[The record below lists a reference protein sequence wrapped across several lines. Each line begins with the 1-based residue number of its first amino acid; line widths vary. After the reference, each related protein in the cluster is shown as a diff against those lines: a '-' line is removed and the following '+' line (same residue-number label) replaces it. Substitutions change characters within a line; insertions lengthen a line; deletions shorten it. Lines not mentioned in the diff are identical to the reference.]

1 MVFKFTNDIS
11 LEEANKNR
19 EIKKGKSFNNKIVFI
34 NGFGASGKTMLS
46 PIISSMDHVESPFF
60 PYEIQWV
67 SSFLYASKIN
77 ESAYIEFVRQYC
89 DNTIYNTT
97 MGRNSNFRFSDISSI
112 FQSPKRFEYLKR
124 IFKKGD
130 NESVDIINKSKPI
143 SNFTT
148 SALLLF
154 FNELSKALGNRML
167 FIETFRDPLYMF
179 KQAKIN
185 HKEVHIERREKN
197 FTFEVYDK
205 DKRSFYFDYFSDIDQ
220 FRDLDINN
228 SNSQVVKYL
237 ERVYQFYFNFDF
249 NKLSLNR
256 SKIIFL
262 PFESFVTKPNKWI
275 DEILSFLEIEKSKN
289 LLNELKKQKVP
300 RKILTDGYQRSV
312 YKRYAQYPI
321 KKKYDNFFDADN
333 DYKNTIK
340 DEFQKSEI
348 HLFEKLINLSNKYR
362 SWIKNFDTNFT
373 WN

>member
-77 ESAYIEFVRQYC
+77 ESAYIEFVKQYC

-143 SNFTT
+143 FKFNLTT
-148 SALLLF
+148 SMY
-154 FNELSKALGNRML
+154 NR
-167 FIETFRDPLYMF
+167 
-179 KQAKIN
+179 
-185 HKEVHIERREKN
+185 H
-197 FTFEVYDK
+197 
-205 DKRSFYFDYFSDIDQ
+205 
-220 FRDLDINN
+220 
-228 SNSQVVKYL
+228 
-237 ERVYQFYFNFDF
+237 
-249 NKLSLNR
+249 
-256 SKIIFL
+256 
-262 PFESFVTKPNKWI
+262 W
-275 DEILSFLEIEKSKN
+275 
-289 LLNELKKQKVP
+289 
-300 RKILTDGYQRSV
+300 
-312 YKRYAQYPI
+312 
-321 KKKYDNFFDADN
+321 
-333 DYKNTIK
+333 
-340 DEFQKSEI
+340 
-348 HLFEKLINLSNKYR
+348 YR
-362 SWIKNFDTNFT
+362 
-373 WN
+373 

>member
-60 PYEIQWV
+60 PYEIQWI
-67 SSFLYASKIN
+67 SSFLYTSKIK

-89 DNTIYNTT
+89 DNIIYNTA

-112 FQSPKRFEYLKR
+112 FQSPKRFDYLKR

-130 NESVDIINKSKPI
+130 NESVDIIKKNKPI
-143 SNFTT
+143 TNFTT

-154 FNELSKALGNRML
+154 VNELSKALGNRML

-185 HKEVHIERREKN
+185 HKEVHIELREKN

-205 DKRSFYFDYFSDIDQ
+205 DKRSFYFDYFSDISQ

-228 SNSQVVKYL
+228 ANEQIVKYL
-237 ERVYQFYFNFDF
+237 ERVYRFYFNFDF
-249 NKLSLNR
+249 NKLSNR
-256 SKIIFL
+256 GKIIFL
-262 PFESFVTKPNKWI
+262 PFESFVTKPNQWI

-289 LLNELKKQKVP
+289 LLKELKKQKVP

-312 YKRYAQYPI
+312 YMRYAQYPI

-340 DEFQKSEI
+340 DEFQKGEI